1 MNVIQ
6 LLMQTGEAHYRTGIT
21 TRPDG
26 TIILTGIDFRPLDL
40 HKMTAEGIIFDSC
53 IFDGADM
60 QRAGF
65 DSCEF
70 IDCTMDGAR
79 IIGAKFSA
87 CVFTSVSM
95 RDSIVDT
102 VRFTACWFKGIDLEG
117 THFSGCAFDLP
128 RGGASVLRVNNLAP
142 LVVLDIAPGPVAM
155 LGHGEFEPI
164 GRVIYLLARL
174 SRQEVVAGATEFAA
188 SYRVYEAA
196 LVALADAE

>member
-1 MNVIQ
+1 MNIIQ
-6 LLMQTGEAHYRTGIT
+6 LLMQTGEAHYRTGII

-26 TIILTGIDFRPLDL
+26 AIVLAGIDFRPLDL
-40 HKMTAEGIIFDSC
+40 YKVTAEDIVFDSC

-95 RDSIVDT
+95 RGAIVDT

-117 THFSGCAFDLP
+117 ANFSSCAFDLP
-128 RGGASVLRVNNLAP
+128 RGRTSVLRVNDLAP
-142 LVVLDIAPGPVAM
+142 LVVLDIVSGPVAM
-155 LGHGEFEPI
+155 LGHGSFEPI
-164 GRVIYLLARL
+164 GRVIDRLARL
-174 SRQEVVAGATEFAA
+174 SRQEVAESLGLAA

-196 LVALADAE
+196 LAALADAE

>member
-6 LLMQTGEAHYRTGIT
+6 LLMQTGEAHYRTGII

-26 TIILTGIDFRPLDL
+26 TIALTGIDFRPLDL
-40 HKMTAEGIIFDSC
+40 YKVTAEGIVFDSC
-53 IFDGADM
+53 MFDGADM
-60 QRAGF
+60 QRVRF

-87 CVFTSVSM
+87 CRFTSVSM
-95 RDSIVDT
+95 RDAIVDT
-102 VRFTACWFKGIDLEG
+102 ARFTACWFKAIDLEG
-117 THFSGCAFDLP
+117 ANFSGCAFDLP
-128 RGGASVLRVNNLAP
+128 RGGASVLQVNNLAP
-142 LVVLDIAPGPVAM
+142 LVVLDIASGPVAM
-155 LGHGEFEPI
+155 LGHGTFEPI
-164 GRVIYLLARL
+164 GRVIDLLARL
-174 SRQEVVAGATEFAA
+174 ARQEVAGATEFAA

>member
-1 MNVIQ
+1 MNIIQ
-6 LLMQTGEAHYRTGIT
+6 LLMQTGEAHYRTGII

-26 TIILTGIDFRPLDL
+26 AIVLAGIDFRPLDL
-40 HKMTAEGIIFDSC
+40 YKVTAEGIVFDSC

-70 IDCTMDGAR
+70 IDCTMDGAW

-95 RDSIVDT
+95 RDAIVDT
-102 VRFTACWFKGIDLEG
+102 VRFTACLFKGIDLEG
-117 THFSGCAFDLP
+117 ANFSGCAFDLP
-128 RGGASVLRVNNLAP
+128 RGRTSVLQVNNLAP
-142 LVVLDIAPGPVAM
+142 LVVLDVVSGPVAM

-164 GRVIYLLARL
+164 GRVIDLLARL
-174 SRQEVVAGATEFAA
+174 SRQEVAGATEFAA

>member
-1 MNVIQ
+1 MNIIQ
-6 LLMQTGEAHYRTGIT
+6 LLMQTGEAHYRTGII

-26 TIILTGIDFRPLDL
+26 AIILAGIDFRPLDL
-40 HKMTAEGIIFDSC
+40 KRVTAKDIVFDSC

-79 IIGAKFSA
+79 IIGTKFST

-95 RDSIVDT
+95 RDAIVDT
-102 VRFTACWFKGIDLEG
+102 ARFTACWFKAIDLEG
-117 THFSGCAFDLP
+117 ANFSGCTFDLP
-128 RGGASVLRVNNLAP
+128 RGRTSVLQVNNLVP
-142 LVVLDIAPGPVAM
+142 LVVLDVVSGPVAM
-155 LGHGEFEPI
+155 LGHGTFEPI
-164 GRVIYLLARL
+164 GRVIDRL
-174 SRQEVVAGATEFAA
+174 SRLTRQETAESLGLAA

-196 LVALADAE
+196 LVAFADAE

>member
-1 MNVIQ
+1 MNIIQ
-6 LLMQTGEAHYRTGIT
+6 LLMQTGEAHYRTGII

-26 TIILTGIDFRPLDL
+26 KIALTGIDFRPLDL
-40 HKMTAEGIIFDSC
+40 YKVSAEGIVFDSC
-53 IFDGADM
+53 MFDGADM
-60 QRAGF
+60 QRVRF

-95 RDSIVDT
+95 RDAIVDT
-102 VRFTACWFKGIDLEG
+102 ARFTACWFKAIDLEG
-117 THFSGCAFDLP
+117 ANFSGCAFNLP
-128 RGGASVLRVNNLAP
+128 RGGASVLQVNNLAP
-142 LVVLDIAPGPVAM
+142 LVVLDIASGPVAM
-155 LGHGEFEPI
+155 LGHGTFEPV
-164 GRVIYLLARL
+164 GRVVDLLARL
-174 SRQEVVAGATEFAA
+174 ARREVAGATEFAA